1 MDARYK
7 IAEAMMRGVGQPMAA
22 FPDQRQDDDMSLR
35 GMASDLYQADNRRAQ
50 DYRAGIKEAILQSW
64 PAELAKVPYNF
75 ADFANRVYQGKA
87 DPMSDEAIQR
97 SADIAGLMTLGSGA
111 VPAGRNE
118 MRMGIKAYHGSPH
131 DFDRFDM
138 SKIGTG
144 EGAQA
149 YGHGLYFAEK
159 EGIARS
165 YRDAL
170 TGPRP
175 QDSFAY
181 DTILGM
187 AKAGSSPAEKTAAQ
201 YLAMY
206 GDELGALQ
214 NLKGMSKAS
223 SRGMFG
229 PEIADAAKWLEDA
242 IRKVPTH
249 NPGRMYEVNLNT
261 TPDRLLD
268 WDAPLAQQPKE
279 MVNIVRDALKREG
292 YLRPN
297 DNGPRQLQSAISSW
311 RMERGG
317 ISDTPMQALLSGNR
331 SLLGPDQVAVSQ
343 TLKEAGI
350 PGIKY
355 LDAGSRAAGD
365 GSRNYVMFDDKLVQ
379 ILRKYGVA
387 TAAALPAA
395 ALAELG
401 MSREEA
407 KRSF

>member
-22 FPDQRQDDDMSLR
+22 FPDQRQDADMSLR
-35 GMASDLYQADNRRAQ
+35 GMASDLYQADQRRAQ

-64 PAELAKVPYNF
+64 PAELAKSAYGAVTLPG
-75 ADFANRVYQGKA
+75 DVYAGKVN
-87 DPMSDEAIQR
+87 PMSDEAVGR
-97 SADIAGLMTLGSGA
+97 AAEFAGLMTLGAGGI
-111 VPAGRNE
+111 PAGKNE

-149 YGHGLYFAEK
+149 YGHGLYFADK
-159 EGIARS
+159 EALAKS

-170 TGPRP
+170 TPAVNAQKPGYRSS
-175 QDSFAY
+175 QDWLDQF
-181 DTILGM
+181 
-187 AKAGSSPAEKTAAQ
+187 SSPIEARKEVDSMIKMIRAR
-201 YLAMY
+201 
-206 GDELGALQ
+206 GDEQL
-214 NLKGMSKAS
+214 
-223 SRGMFG
+223 
-229 PEIADAAKWLEDA
+229 AKEYEL
-242 IRKVPTH
+242 IRH
-249 NPGRMYEVNLNT
+249 HLDNPYAGRMYEVNLNT

-268 WDAPLAQQPKE
+268 WDKPLKEQSPNAQKAWERFLDSKAGRSADKSLRGDLFAARGQFADPTGQTLYTTMSEGMIGVGAPRPFKQVQAE
-279 MVNIVRDALKREG
+279 AAEALKK
-292 YLRPN
+292 
-297 DNGPRQLQSAISSW
+297 
-311 RMERGG
+311 RGL
-317 ISDTPMQALLSGNR
+317 D
-331 SLLGPDQVAVSQ
+331 
-343 TLKEAGI
+343 
-350 PGIKY
+350 GIKY